1 MPDEGMLRD
10 KARQAV
16 EQRKL
21 PNRPPDRL
29 WGGPGVGAPCAVC
42 DRPVDKAEMEFEI
55 QFARGGGTPYFD
67 VFHVHTRCY
76 AVSEFVR
83 RSGVGSEGVA
93 EQISV
98 RKPGGVTA

>member
-1 MPDEGMLRD
+1 MPDERILRE

-16 EQRKL
+16 EQRRL

-42 DRPVDKAEMEFEI
+42 DRPVEKAEMEFEI
-55 QFARGGGTPYFD
+55 QFARDGGIPYFD

-76 AVSEFVR
+76 AVWEFVR
-83 RSGVGSEGVA
+83 RPDAGSRE
-93 EQISV
+93 
-98 RKPGGVTA
+98 